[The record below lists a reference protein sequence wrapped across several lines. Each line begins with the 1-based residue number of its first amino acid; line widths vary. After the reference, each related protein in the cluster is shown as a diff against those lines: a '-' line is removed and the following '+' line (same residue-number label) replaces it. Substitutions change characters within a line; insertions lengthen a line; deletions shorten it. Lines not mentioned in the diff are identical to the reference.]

1 MEKKMLEK
9 MGEMEEKITEKKKM
23 EEKIMEKKMLEKMG
37 EKVKFTEIMKK
48 IKIILNK
55 KDLKKYISNFY

>member
-1 MEKKMLEK
+1 
-9 MGEMEEKITEKKKM
+9 
-23 EEKIMEKKMLEKMG
+23 MEKKMLEKMG

-55 KDLKKYISNFY
+55 KDLKKYISNFYWFIFFIFVHNIFMNMIINLS

>member
-1 MEKKMLEK
+1 MVEKIMEKKMLEK

-48 IKIILNK
+48 I
-55 KDLKKYISNFY
+55 